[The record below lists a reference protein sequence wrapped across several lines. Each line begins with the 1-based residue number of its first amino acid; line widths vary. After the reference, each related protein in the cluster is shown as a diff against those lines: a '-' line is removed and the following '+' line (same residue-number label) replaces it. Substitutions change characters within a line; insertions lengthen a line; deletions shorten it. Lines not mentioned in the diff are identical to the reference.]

1 MWVSNLLLGPWARP
15 VALLAAFLAWTA
27 YQRHDAAE
35 GVRQAVEAQAAKDR
49 LAAVQKAQQDAAAA
63 RAAADRAE
71 AELEQLR
78 GIRDDLVASG
88 GQCRLSDDQLE
99 RLRAI
104 R

>member
-1 MWVSNLLLGPWARP
+1 MWAARLLGGPWAAP

-35 GVRQAVEAQAAKDR
+35 KTRDEIEFRMAQES
-49 LAAVQKAQQDAAAA
+49 LAAIRKAEQDAAQA
-63 RAAADRAE
+63 RRDADAAE
-71 AELEQLR
+71 AELERLKGLR
-78 GIRDDLVASG
+78 DELVAGG
-88 GQCRLSDDQLE
+88 GQCVLSDDQLE